1 MQICTKRRCGMQTT
15 TEQAAT
21 FVNIKTDDEEHRLKV
36 IEALASGGRPSSFT
50 LPAVSKQTRTLA
62 GYVHA
67 SFADQTLTITHC
79 KVDRPHQG
87 RGLGGLLIEAAEKRA
102 EHLGAAVS
110 KVKLLVLE
118 TNEPARKCYAKSG
131 FQVCGESPS
140 IFPPCN
146 CPEDSCHC
154 ANKIKWL
161 SMEKCAQV
169 AKLRASIASEQ
180 FREAAVARKRRD
192 ARSDSK
198 LATEHLWTRSFAA
211 AQWPNS
217 RSAVAYPLTMTPGAA
232 CEQPSFSSRCRAPR
246 RIELKTIMDATK
258 RRRYNCPASQE
269 AAQLPGKRA
278 SWVEKEDTS
287 LERSHLAFRT
297 RDEISPMA
305 CDSAHPRS
313 RNPHGHY
320 DQPLLIP
327 KSCCI
332 RCSLARA
339 SEFILDLEAKCE
351 LPVAWY
357 SSGLFTGWPS
367 QRRCDACSLGPR
379 RKQANSPQ
387 PPEKKNTGSDGSSF
401 FAGRQSRWWT
411 PGDLSSST
419 RGLYL
424 QAKPKTI
431 SRLLH
436 SEMPPVRPH

>member
-1 MQICTKRRCGMQTT
+1 M
-15 TEQAAT
+15 
-21 FVNIKTDDEEHRLKV
+21 
-36 IEALASGGRPSSFT
+36 
-50 LPAVSKQTRTLA
+50 
-62 GYVHA
+62 
-67 SFADQTLTITHC
+67 
-79 KVDRPHQG
+79 
-87 RGLGGLLIEAAEKRA
+87 
-102 EHLGAAVS
+102 
-110 KVKLLVLE
+110 
-118 TNEPARKCYAKSG
+118 
-131 FQVCGESPS
+131 
-140 IFPPCN
+140 
-146 CPEDSCHC
+146 
-154 ANKIKWL
+154 
-161 SMEKCAQV
+161 
-169 AKLRASIASEQ
+169 SIA
-180 FREAAVARKRRD
+180 A
-192 ARSDSK
+192 
-198 LATEHLWTRSFAA
+198 EHLWTRSFAA

-217 RSAVAYPLTMTPGAA
+217 RSAVAYPLTMTPGAAGILMGFGLVWNGLIPGITWQVDRALSFDTEGIGPGALYASLIAAASPSALPRRSCTAPGRA

>member
-1 MQICTKRRCGMQTT
+1 M
-15 TEQAAT
+15 
-21 FVNIKTDDEEHRLKV
+21 
-36 IEALASGGRPSSFT
+36 
-50 LPAVSKQTRTLA
+50 
-62 GYVHA
+62 
-67 SFADQTLTITHC
+67 
-79 KVDRPHQG
+79 
-87 RGLGGLLIEAAEKRA
+87 
-102 EHLGAAVS
+102 
-110 KVKLLVLE
+110 
-118 TNEPARKCYAKSG
+118 
-131 FQVCGESPS
+131 
-140 IFPPCN
+140 
-146 CPEDSCHC
+146 
-154 ANKIKWL
+154 
-161 SMEKCAQV
+161 
-169 AKLRASIASEQ
+169 SIA
-180 FREAAVARKRRD
+180 A
-192 ARSDSK
+192 
-198 LATEHLWTRSFAA
+198 EHLWTRSFAA

-232 CEQPSFSSRCRAPR
+232 GILMGFGLVWNGLIPGITWQVDRALSFDTEGIGPGALYASLIAAASPSALPR
-246 RIELKTIMDATK
+246 RSCLRAAELLQQVPGAKKDRVENDHGRHK
-258 RRRYNCPASQE
+258 E
-269 AAQLPGKRA
+269 AAIQLPGIPRSGAAPWQTSFTQK
-278 SWVEKEDTS
+278 EEDTS

>member
-1 MQICTKRRCGMQTT
+1 M
-15 TEQAAT
+15 
-21 FVNIKTDDEEHRLKV
+21 
-36 IEALASGGRPSSFT
+36 
-50 LPAVSKQTRTLA
+50 
-62 GYVHA
+62 
-67 SFADQTLTITHC
+67 
-79 KVDRPHQG
+79 
-87 RGLGGLLIEAAEKRA
+87 
-102 EHLGAAVS
+102 
-110 KVKLLVLE
+110 
-118 TNEPARKCYAKSG
+118 
-131 FQVCGESPS
+131 
-140 IFPPCN
+140 
-146 CPEDSCHC
+146 
-154 ANKIKWL
+154 
-161 SMEKCAQV
+161 
-169 AKLRASIASEQ
+169 SIA
-180 FREAAVARKRRD
+180 A
-192 ARSDSK
+192 
-198 LATEHLWTRSFAA
+198 EHLWTRSFAA

-217 RSAVAYPLTMTPGAA
+217 RSAVAYPLTMTPGAAGILMGFGLVWNGLIPGITWQLLRLRCRADPA